1 MAGWTIERDAMTAD
15 AVTALGGDRRWN
27 GYSLA
32 DLTPAHRAWTRIT
45 LAREDGGAA
54 QAACLFYRHPA
65 FNSLIPDGDP
75 AGFAAILADADRAA
89 LLPEATYVLAR
100 APHLAALER
109 HYVLHEQSAMCRM
122 ALDRRSFRA
131 PAVDAPGLRRL
142 TGGDA
147 AALGAFYASYPAST
161 FTTDQLAH
169 GVFYGVWQGD
179 RLLAA
184 AGTHVVAAAYG
195 IAAVGNVFTL
205 PEARGRGYGAATTA
219 GVVAT
224 LLDGACDEVILNV
237 VAANRVARAIY
248 ARLGFVEH
256 CAYSEARA
264 LLCPRA

>member
-1 MAGWTIERDAMTAD
+1 MAGWTIERDATTVN
-15 AVTALGGDRRWN
+15 AVAALGGDRRWN

-32 DLTPAHRAWTRIT
+32 DLTPAHRAWTRIA
-45 LAREDGGAA
+45 LARWEAGTAA
-54 QAACLFYRHPA
+54 SCLFYRHPA

-75 AGFAAILADADRAA
+75 AGLTAILADADRAA

-109 HYVLHEQSAMCRM
+109 FYVLHDRSAMCRM
-122 ALDRRSFRA
+122 ALDRQGFRP
-131 PAVDAPGLRRL
+131 PAADSPGLRRL
-142 TGGDA
+142 TGDDA
-147 AALGAFYASYPAST
+147 AALGAFYANYPAST
-161 FTTDQLAH
+161 FTPDQLAH
-169 GVFYGVWQGD
+169 GIFYGVWQGD
-179 RLLAA
+179 RLLTA
-184 AGTHVVAAAYG
+184 AGTHVVAAEYG

-219 GVVAT
+219 GVVGA

-237 VAANRVARAIY
+237 VVANTVARAIY

-264 LLCPRA
+264 ILRPRA